1 MIKSLILHLHL
12 HLHLG
17 APLLPRKILV
27 FVIRVKVDPLVA
39 ELLFLLAP
47 RGAPHPDVRLYL
59 LFKLNSINLNG
70 MITLCDIPLLSAAA
84 AATAAAATAAAATAA
99 ATTAAAAAAA
109 AATITA
115 AFDFPK
121 DIALCDCI
129 LYTAEDL
136 YCIKTAVI

>member
-1 MIKSLILHLHL
+1 
-12 HLHLG
+12 
-17 APLLPRKILV
+17 
-27 FVIRVKVDPLVA
+27 
-39 ELLFLLAP
+39 
-47 RGAPHPDVRLYL
+47 LYL

-70 MITLCDIPLLSAAA
+70 MITLCDIPLLSA
-84 AATAAAATAAAATAA
+84 AAAATAAAATAA